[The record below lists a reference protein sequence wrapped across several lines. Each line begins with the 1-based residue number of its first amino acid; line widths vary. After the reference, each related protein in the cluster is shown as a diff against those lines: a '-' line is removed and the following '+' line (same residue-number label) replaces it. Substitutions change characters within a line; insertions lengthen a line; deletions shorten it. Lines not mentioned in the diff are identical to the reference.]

1 MHATQ
6 PHDKTHYVS
15 SIMLILNP
23 AFLQQPPPRAVASAV
38 LFTLLWA
45 ALPLVSSLPAAV
57 VAVFGGMWLL
67 RLVLLRLGVAK
78 LPLPALVLLM
88 VIGCAL
94 VWQQLGTVI
103 GRDGGV
109 SFLLLMVMLKAFEGN
124 TRRDWQVLLLAM
136 LFLIGSSVLFDQS
149 LIIGIWL
156 LLALP
161 MAGICFAVLC
171 GLSVK
176 EAAKHTGQAL
186 LLTLPL
192 TAVLFVVV
200 PRLNEPLWRIP
211 QPQQGQAK
219 TGLSDSMEPGSISNL
234 VQSDEWVANIT
245 FSDGLKPQRSDMYWR
260 AIIMAD
266 FDGTRWRAL
275 DNTYIDEARTAANPA
290 RTVEYQMIIR
300 DQNGALPALDYP
312 VGSLPDSLT
321 KRMGQ
326 IVRAHRS
333 REGLR
338 RITLQ
343 ASLSDT
349 LPHKLTEG
357 ERVFYTRLPEGNL
370 QTRLLADALAK
381 QSAGER
387 QFIDKVLH
395 HYRSKKFSYTLQ
407 PPRTPGRNGIDEFMF
422 RTQQG
427 FCEHYAQSFV
437 VMMRAAGLP
446 ARVVTGYQGAEYN
459 EQAGFWQIRS
469 KDAHAWA
476 EVWLPQEQAWLR
488 VDPTVAVSSVRAES
502 GISQALPEAERKMVS
517 DGHSLFARW
526 RDTGQFYWQ
535 QWVVNYDQSKQNN
548 LFELLGLG
556 GFNWKTLLLVLPA
569 GMVLALLPLLKWWF
583 GNRSRERDYLNE
595 GFTQLKTALLGE
607 EDETAPAVSAG
618 ELQKLL
624 NSNGIENPELIRLL
638 KQYEHWLYAA
648 DRPTLR
654 TQKRWYRA
662 AKKAAK
668 KQYRQ
673 QH

>member
-1 MHATQ
+1 M
-6 PHDKTHYVS
+6 PHRPPTKHITS
-15 SIMLILNP
+15 QAIMLILNP
-23 AFLQQPPPRAVASAV
+23 SFLKQPPPRAVAFAV
-38 LFTLLWA
+38 LLALLWT
-45 ALPLVSSLPAAV
+45 ALPLVSSLPVAIM
-57 VAVFGGMWLL
+57 AVFGGMWLL
-67 RLVLLRLGVAK
+67 RLALLRLGIAK
-78 LPLPALVLLM
+78 LPVPALILLM
-88 VIGCAL
+88 VIGGAL

-149 LIIGIWL
+149 LAVGLWL

-161 MAGICFAVLC
+161 MVGVCFAVLC
-171 GLSVK
+171 GLNVK
-176 EAAKHTGQAL
+176 EAAKQTGLAL

-192 TAVLFVVV
+192 AAVLFAAV
-200 PRLNEPLWRIP
+200 PRLSEPLWRIP

-266 FDGTRWRAL
+266 FDGVRWRAL
-275 DNTYIDEARTAANPA
+275 DNTYIDEARSAANPA

-312 VGSLPDSLT
+312 VGQLHGSLT

-370 QTRLLADALAK
+370 QTRLLADTLAK
-381 QSAGER
+381 QSANER

-395 HYRSKKFSYTLQ
+395 HYRSKKFGYTLQ

-437 VMMRAAGLP
+437 VMMRAVGLP

-488 VDPTVAVSSVRAES
+488 VDPTAAVSSVRAES
-502 GISQALPEAERKMVS
+502 GISQALPEAERNMVS

-556 GFNWKTLLLVLPA
+556 GFNWKTLLLVLPVGIA
-569 GMVLALLPLLKWWF
+569 LALLPLLKWWF
-583 GNRSRERDYLNE
+583 GNRNRERDYLNE
-595 GFTQLKTALLGE
+595 GFAQLKTALLGE

-618 ELQKLL
+618 ELHKLL
-624 NSNGIENPELIRLL
+624 DSNGIENPELTRLL

-662 AKKAAK
+662 VRKIVKKH
-668 KQYRQ
+668 YRQ

>member
-1 MHATQ
+1 
-6 PHDKTHYVS
+6 
-15 SIMLILNP
+15 MLILNP

-78 LPLPALVLLM
+78 LPLPALVFLM
-88 VIGCAL
+88 IIGGAL

-192 TAVLFVVV
+192 TAVLFVAV

-343 ASLSDT
+343 ASFSDT

-381 QSAGER
+381 QSAGAR

-488 VDPTVAVSSVRAES
+488 IDPTAAVSSVRAES

-569 GMVLALLPLLKWWF
+569 GMALALLPLLKWWF

-668 KQYRQ
+668 KQYQQ